1 MATARAHTR
10 PILLILL
17 LSLPTL
23 FAGLGQASLWETDE
37 PCYVEA
43 SRQMLNSGDF
53 LTPVFNGEPRFEKP
67 ILFYWMQVLF
77 YWLLGVTEWS
87 ARLPAALSGVACAVV
102 LYGVGSRL
110 SSRTVGLMAAAGLL
124 TMFRV
129 AVFSRQA
136 LTDIPVLLC
145 ILLALYGLIRTL
157 EGPET
162 ERRYALIAWA
172 SMGLGVLTKG
182 PVGLLPLAVWIPFLL
197 ISGNRAGL
205 RRLNLAT
212 GIPVF
217 VGVAAPW
224 YGYMVW
230 RYGLA
235 YLDVSVMSEV
245 VARVGATNFGGP
257 TRGPLYYFSVWPA
270 DVVPWTPFFL
280 ASIALLA
287 LRWSSLDRSSRQ
299 LALLAGTWFV
309 VIQAIFAISLGKQP
323 HYILPSYPAAALFVA
338 LLFEEAPRLAGVVP
352 RLVLRISGVLLGVM
366 AIGLA
371 VLSFLF
377 LTRALG
383 NSMTSPSM
391 LFSIT
396 AATGAVLIPWLH
408 WSGSTR
414 RAFAVTVCLTAVA
427 YGTLGRF
434 VVPNDLER
442 LKVIKP
448 LSE

>member
-1 MATARAHTR
+1 M
-10 PILLILL
+10 
-17 LSLPTL
+17 
-23 FAGLGQASLWETDE
+23 
-37 PCYVEA
+37 
-43 SRQMLNSGDF
+43 
-53 LTPVFNGEPRFEKP
+53 
-67 ILFYWMQVLF
+67 
-77 YWLLGVTEWS
+77 
-87 ARLPAALSGVACAVV
+87 
-102 LYGVGSRL
+102 
-110 SSRTVGLMAAAGLL
+110 
-124 TMFRV
+124 

-162 ERRYALIAWA
+162 ERRYALIAWV

-205 RRLNLAT
+205 GRLNLAT

-245 VARVGATNFGGP
+245 VARVGATTFGGP

-287 LRWSSLDRSSRQ
+287 LRWLSVDRSSRQ

-309 VIQAIFAISLGKQP
+309 VIQVIFAISLGKQP
-323 HYILPSYPAAALFVA
+323 HYILPSYPAVALFVA
-338 LLFEEAPRLAGVVP
+338 LLFEEAPRLAGGVAPDGFPDAAEDVSRQGRVSSENVRNGTVTGPATLSLGSSVSSDPP
-352 RLVLRISGVLLGVM
+352 RYGH
-366 AIGLA
+366 
-371 VLSFLF
+371 
-377 LTRALG
+377 LTV
-383 NSMTSPSM
+383 
-391 LFSIT
+391 
-396 AATGAVLIPWLH
+396 TG
-408 WSGSTR
+408 
-414 RAFAVTVCLTAVA
+414 TVSLPT
-427 YGTLGRF
+427 
-434 VVPNDLER
+434 
-442 LKVIKP
+442 
-448 LSE
+448 

>member
-10 PILLILL
+10 PILLIFL

-37 PCYVEA
+37 PLYVEA

-53 LTPVFNGEPRFEKP
+53 LTPVFNGESRFEK
-67 ILFYWMQVLF
+67 QVLF

-136 LTDIPVLLC
+136 VTDVPVLLC

-162 ERRYALIAWA
+162 ERRYALMAWV

-205 RRLNLAT
+205 KRLNLAT

-217 VGVAAPW
+217 AGVAAPW

-245 VARVGATNFGGP
+245 VARVGATNLGGGP
-257 TRGPLYYFSVWPA
+257 REGRCTTSRSGRLTSCRGRHS
-270 DVVPWTPFFL
+270 
-280 ASIALLA
+280 
-287 LRWSSLDRSSRQ
+287 SSRRSRCSRC
-299 LALLAGTWFV
+299 AG
-309 VIQAIFAISLGKQP
+309 
-323 HYILPSYPAAALFVA
+323 
-338 LLFEEAPRLAGVVP
+338 
-352 RLVLRISGVLLGVM
+352 
-366 AIGLA
+366 
-371 VLSFLF
+371 
-377 LTRALG
+377 RAW
-383 NSMTSPSM
+383 
-391 LFSIT
+391 
-396 AATGAVLIPWLH
+396 TGHLDSSRCWRAH
-408 WSGSTR
+408 GS
-414 RAFAVTVCLTAVA
+414 
-427 YGTLGRF
+427 
-434 VVPNDLER
+434 
-442 LKVIKP
+442 
-448 LSE
+448 S